1 MLLLISNIQRFRDG
15 RQISEAG
22 MPVHLPGAGP
32 HCPLHFLKSL
42 GCTISNISS
51 TERQKSCTIY
61 DVQGAIQSHKL
72 HFLTPFYYIYM
83 DIIYFT
89 TFLSLSG
96 GYIWYGAAEWFQELL
111 HSASLTRR
119 VTELGSKFQ
128 RICQNCVQTR
138 SPSTFLIAHWSIST
152 QLPLKHK

>member
-1 MLLLISNIQRFRDG
+1 MHLILDSRHCPKFPLSVLQLLFGPVEALSLVWLRSVQDTDALFVMEMLLMLLLISNIQRFRDG

-22 MPVHLPGAGP
+22 MPMHLPAAGP

-42 GCTISNISS
+42 CCTISNIFS

-96 GYIWYGAAEWFQELL
+96 GYIGYGAAE
-111 HSASLTRR
+111 
-119 VTELGSKFQ
+119 
-128 RICQNCVQTR
+128 
-138 SPSTFLIAHWSIST
+138 
-152 QLPLKHK
+152 